1 MVAYCEFLSL
11 MFDCHINIEFIGSQ
25 KCREYVL
32 KYIMKGTDMAYVAV
46 YDEGQHTGVWDYDES
61 LHTRK
66 CQ

>member
-1 MVAYCEFLSL
+1 M
-11 MFDCHINIEFIGSQ
+11 EFIGAQ

-32 KYIMKGTDMAYVAV
+32 KYIMKGSDMAYVAV
-46 YDEGQHTGVWDYDES
+46 YDEARQTTGVWNYDEA

>member
-1 MVAYCEFLSL
+1 MLS
-11 MFDCHINIEFIGSQ
+11 FRFIGSQ

-32 KYIMKGTDMAYVAV
+32 KYIMKGTDQAYVAV
-46 YDEGQHTGVWDYDES
+46 YDADRQSQVWNYDES